1 METNN
6 DGELRTVC
14 CMKESER
21 DMAQDILKFNVEPT
35 MNSGENDAPFR
46 IRGHRHR
53 FGLREQQCC
62 RTHGPRSAD

>member
-35 MNSGENDAPFR
+35 VNSGETTRYVSYPWPPTSFR
-46 IRGHRHR
+46 
-53 FGLREQQCC
+53 L
-62 RTHGPRSAD
+62 T